1 MEDKIDETIKVIA
14 VRHGIA
20 VSRDDPIMV
29 LQTINDRLMQDSQA
43 AQQELLEGFKSELE
57 EIAHRWGED
66 SKRKA
71 ERTLN
76 AAMAASKEAIAQGM
90 KEGTKAAAESVQR
103 EFNASVSK
111 LADSILDARRVSM
124 LNMVAAILV
133 VLAAALVLWASM
145 QAP

>member
-1 MEDKIDETIKVIA
+1 MEDKIEETIKVIA

-43 AQQELLEGFKSELE
+43 AQQEMLEGFKSELE
-57 EIAHRWGED
+57 AIAHRWGDD

-76 AAMAASKEAIAQGM
+76 AALAASKEAIAQGM
-90 KEGTKAAAESVQR
+90 KEGAKAAAESVQR
-103 EFNASVSK
+103 EFDASVTK

-124 LNMVAAILV
+124 LNMVAAFLV
-133 VLAAALVLWASM
+133 VLAAALVLWASI
-145 QAP
+145 